1 MHDAPLRAL
10 QNEVARQGTWSRYL
24 DDAGYARGLLPVE
37 GYYDI
42 IRPLVASLDIW
53 VTTYLHVL
61 TGEDAVTE
69 WAAGSSLRPYLDKL
83 PAAQAAAF
91 RAARRRARI
100 IQGGQTA
107 RHCFRSNVFF

>member
-1 MHDAPLRAL
+1 MTDLLDDALAHKKFNPTGCKSAA
-10 QNEVARQGTWSRYL
+10 QNEVARQGPWSRYL

-61 TGEDAVTE
+61 TGENAVTE
-69 WAAGSSLRPYLDKL
+69 WAAGDHPGIK
-83 PAAQAAAF
+83 
-91 RAARRRARI
+91 
-100 IQGGQTA
+100 
-107 RHCFRSNVFF
+107 